1 MAELSAHLVDGVLG
15 GLPVRQWVL
24 TLPYR
29 LRYAL
34 AWDHRLCR
42 AVLAVF
48 IRNPIMRALQ
58 MPEIR

>member
-1 MAELSAHLVDGVLG
+1 MRLAEYSLHA
-15 GLPVRQWVL
+15 
-24 TLPYR
+24 YR

-48 IRNPIMRALQ
+48 VRAVLSFERRRARQ
-58 MPEIR
+58 RLCE